1 MRCLECA
8 QKMPFWGEACP
19 HCGTD
24 KAMAQA
30 LRMISIV
37 SLLGGVVVGAYF
49 TGIIGL
55 FLGGALGGAVC
66 LAIEGLVT
74 ELFRHKKSA

>member
-30 LRMISIV
+30 LRMISMV
-37 SLLGGVVVGAYF
+37 SLLGGAALGAYWIGI
-49 TGIIGL
+49 TGF
-55 FLGGALGGAVC
+55 FLGGAMGAAVC